1 MHDAH
6 RVACQIDDLT
16 DDEAFLVR
24 CVRHWAVGKRE
35 GSIVAW
41 ATVWGLFHMTLDG
54 PEERIVEAVR
64 RFEQMVGAIS
74 AAARRTIH
82 HHAPACPCIDRDETA
97 VLRLVAAQANGAAS
111 EARLIARDFV
121 RPDGVE
127 PLVEAAGALAEVLV
141 AAGHAPTLK
150 TVVPIGPP
158 RSAATPA
165 QRLH

>member
-82 HHAPACPCIDRDETA
+82 HHAPACPCVDRDEA
-97 VLRLVAAQANGAAS
+97 SVLRLVAAQANGAAS
-111 EARLIARDFV
+111 EARLIARTFV

-141 AAGHAPTLK
+141 AAGHAPRLK
-150 TVVPIGPP
+150 AILPLG
-158 RSAATPA
+158 AAPEA
-165 QRLH
+165 AAAARLH